1 MRAYPNE
8 FHIFASDCAKQDIKQ
23 QRIMKNIALRQ
34 VYHEGITMQIPEIW
48 EVDTDEFKEEDGT
61 MSYCLSINAPGRDVR
76 SIDISWGVIPEGSDS
91 YLEACRTY
99 EEVVAEDDLSSD
111 EEPIICFEFQKR
123 EAHGFNVWTDN
134 GQPCFFFCI
143 DTPSKGKNQLL
154 TVLVSAANNDEL
166 QSLLDFIEEYLS
178 VE

>member
-143 DTPSKGKNQLL
+143 DTPSKGRNQLL